1 MRDTSETRA
10 LRVAG
15 LLLAVATALRLYRLG
30 QDSLWVDEY
39 ASLLVAKLPLAA
51 IPAGALRGD
60 AFEPSLY
67 FLLLHFVIGIFGE
80 SEEALRLLSALAGAV
95 TVPLALVLF
104 RALGASTGVAALG
117 AALMAISP
125 LHLWYSQEARPYALL
140 LCLGLGS
147 LVCLLRALRTGGRL
161 AWLGFA
167 GLSSLA
173 ILTHVVGLL
182 FPVVGWLWAIRTGRG
197 TAVLR
202 PLLAATLAIVL
213 ATAPFGYRLTHAVS
227 HAESTGS
234 PPRGLTGLEIPYSLF
249 TYVTG
254 YSFGPS
260 TREIQDEG
268 PSAALL
274 HHPIQSALGCVA
286 LLAFTALALR
296 LRGGAAQN
304 LAVLC
309 LLPLTATWL
318 GSALTGKAY
327 NVRYTL
333 PGILG
338 MTGLVALG
346 ISTLRGARRSI
357 AAALVIGLFVW
368 ADAQWFFTPRYWKED
383 SRSAIAWLRA
393 KLPPGSTVAVAPG
406 YQTEVLAYYAQRGGA
421 SLALSGLP
429 DTISSLASPLP
440 DALLMTRLH
449 HVPHWRE
456 IVRSLERSSALPP
469 VVEKL
474 VGYQAIL
481 IPR

>member
-1 MRDTSETRA
+1 M
-10 LRVAG
+10 
-15 LLLAVATALRLYRLG
+15 
-30 QDSLWVDEY
+30 
-39 ASLLVAKLPLAA
+39 
-51 IPAGALRGD
+51 
-60 AFEPSLY
+60 
-67 FLLLHFVIGIFGE
+67 
-80 SEEALRLLSALAGAV
+80 
-95 TVPLALVLF
+95 
-104 RALGASTGVAALG
+104 
-117 AALMAISP
+117 
-125 LHLWYSQEARPYALL
+125 
-140 LCLGLGS
+140 
-147 LVCLLRALRTGGRL
+147 
-161 AWLGFA
+161 
-167 GLSSLA
+167 
-173 ILTHVVGLL
+173 
-182 FPVVGWLWAIRTGRG
+182 
-197 TAVLR
+197 
-202 PLLAATLAIVL
+202 
-213 ATAPFGYRLTHAVS
+213 TAPFGYRLTHAVS

-296 LRGGAAQN
+296 LRGRAAQN

-357 AAALVIGLFVW
+357 AATLVVGLFVW

-406 YQTEVLAYYAQRGGA
+406 YQTEVLAYYAQRGR
-421 SLALSGLP
+421 
-429 DTISSLASPLP
+429 ASP
-440 DALLMTRLH
+440 
-449 HVPHWRE
+449 
-456 IVRSLERSSALPP
+456 
-469 VVEKL
+469 
-474 VGYQAIL
+474 
-481 IPR
+481 